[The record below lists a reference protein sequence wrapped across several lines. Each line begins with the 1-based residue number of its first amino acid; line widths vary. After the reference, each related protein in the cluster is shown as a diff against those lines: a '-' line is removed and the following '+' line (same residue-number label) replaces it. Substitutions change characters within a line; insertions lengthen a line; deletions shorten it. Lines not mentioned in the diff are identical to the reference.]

1 MPPAHPEATMKNA
14 WSELA
19 VKVMLDP
26 VTVVALRE
34 LDEVA
39 MTPSIITAQEISA
52 DDLVSTNWYGFDC
65 VILNTANALALKYCC
80 SNGKGEAG
88 N

>member
-1 MPPAHPEATMKNA
+1 MKNA

-80 SNGKGEAG
+80 SNGKGAAG